1 MIRIFAIAAVAF
13 VSGAI
18 LAYALCRLLEMRRTR
33 REAEQAVKRLMEEQ
47 PPDTLPKPTEPLA
60 DVLRREEG
68 LTEQEMLARKTE
80 WIRTIRSTYGV
91 EQAHRDL
98 NKNTIASLGI
108 PESVIAGA
116 SVGNIPMSSLSVN
129 WQNLE
134 AALRERESEE
144 VYVLSVDDFD
154 KFRADLKLHR
164 EMEKHR
170 TIEAKEVDG
179 LVTVRLAGVTYHIAS
194 DIFRMVKE
202 FWDYQGPGGWH
213 R

>member
-13 VSGAI
+13 VPGAI
-18 LAYALCRLLEMRRTR
+18 LAYVLYRLLEMRRTR

-47 PPDTLPKPTEPLA
+47 PLDTLPKPTESLA
-60 DVLRREEG
+60 DVLRREAG
-68 LTEQEMLARKTE
+68 LTEQEMLARKAE
-80 WIRTIRSTYGV
+80 WIRTIQSTYGV
-91 EQAHRDL
+91 EQARHKELD
-98 NKNTIASLGI
+98 KIASLGI
-108 PESVIAGA
+108 PESFIAGA

-129 WQNLE
+129 WQTLE
-134 AALRERESEE
+134 AALGERKPDEIYIISP
-144 VYVLSVDDFD
+144 DDFD

-164 EMEKHR
+164 EMEHSR

-179 LVTVRLAGVTYHIAS
+179 LVTVRLAGITYHIAS

-202 FWDYQGPGGWH
+202 FWGYPGPGGWH